1 MWHGCQKKSADR
13 VEHNPSNEHSDSLV
27 NIMMKKRI
35 LTVAVAGICVL
46 AGAAMQAQ
54 TQEKG
59 KSATKSATTTTTKP
73 AASSGVDS
81 TRKAANTTKD
91 AADYRRVPQYFGQ
104 VGLSD
109 EQREKIYS
117 VRERYAIQQAK
128 LEEELASLQDKVM
141 RECEALLTPE
151 QRTEL
156 TKLRG
161 EAKAKAKAKAK
172 SKTKAAG
179 KSN

>member
-1 MWHGCQKKSADR
+1 M
-13 VEHNPSNEHSDSLV
+13 
-27 NIMMKKRI
+27 
-35 LTVAVAGICVL
+35 VAG
-46 AGAAMQAQ
+46 ATMQAQ

-81 TRKAANTTKD
+81 TRKAADTSKD

-109 EQREKIYS
+109 EQREKIYG
-117 VRERYAIQQAK
+117 VRERYAVQQAK
-128 LEEELASLQDKVM
+128 LEEELAALQDKVM
-141 RECEALLTPE
+141 RECEAVLTPA

-161 EAKAKAKAKAK
+161 EAKAKAKAK

-179 KSN
+179 KAN